1 MEEENRNMVINLD
14 EVRKHKTY
22 KEKSDVDNRAKALFD
37 FIQSDF
43 KEEKRLLISNGIVKE
58 KMLLKKTY
66 KKIDN
71 FKNQIRKLERY
82 NILHQSNRKAI
93 IANCESIQELNYIIY
108 KMKDLLLAEARLLI
122 DIYFPLLN
130 DYFSENEIIQVI
142 SCNFESVREIR
153 NNPNIYHFD
162 EQNIAI
168 SYVINSVEFRSRK
181 GNRNSSIC
189 HTCEM
194 PFFNC
199 ITNFMLNCENNE
211 G

>member
-1 MEEENRNMVINLD
+1 MVINLD

-37 FIQSDF
+37 FIQSDC

-58 KMLLKKTY
+58 KMLLKKNY

-71 FKNQIRKLERY
+71 FKNQIRKLERD
-82 NILHQSNRKAI
+82 NTLHQSNRKVI
-93 IANCESIQELNYIIY
+93 IANCERIQELNYIIY

-130 DYFSENEIIQVI
+130 DYFSEDEIIEII
-142 SCNFESVREIR
+142 SGNIESVREIR
-153 NNPNIYHFD
+153 DNPNIYCFD
-162 EQNIAI
+162 EQNVAI

-189 HTCEM
+189 STYEM

-199 ITNFMLNCENNE
+199 ITNYMLNCDSNE

>member
-1 MEEENRNMVINLD
+1 MVINLD

-37 FIQSDF
+37 FIQSDC

-58 KMLLKKTY
+58 KMLLKRTY

-71 FKNQIRKLERY
+71 FKKQIRKLERD
-82 NILHQSNRKAI
+82 NTLHQSNRKVI
-93 IANCESIQELNYIIY
+93 IANCERIQELNYIIY
-108 KMKDLLLAEARLLI
+108 KIKDLLLAEARLLI

-130 DYFSENEIIQVI
+130 DNFSENEIIQI
-142 SCNFESVREIR
+142 LSGNFESVREIR
-153 NNPNIYHFD
+153 DNPNIYHFD